1 MQGVN
6 DLIGGSG
13 LAPTLETLGEDP
25 RVSLDRLASLGF
37 RFVQLSATQQGLRP
51 RDLDNSARRDLAV
64 KLRRWELSISGIDL
78 WIPPSHFID
87 SSNVDR
93 AVNATKAAIELA
105 SDLDRCPVSLE
116 FPPASDGDDEEE
128 VQFKAVVTAIAEHAD
143 KFGIQIA
150 DHAVPV
156 SNWQYIGIGIDPA
169 AWLSNNS
176 DPANAIHKNAQ
187 QIVSIRL
194 CDLLTSGMRAPICE
208 SQGSQLDIVQ
218 FQVAISVNGYLKPII
233 IDARQWQ
240 DPWTGITQTAN
251 SWLTLTGQHLS

>member
-6 DLIGGSG
+6 DICCGSC
-13 LAPTLETLGEDP
+13 LAPTLESLGDDP

-37 RFVQLSATQQGLRP
+37 RFVQLSATQPGLRP

-64 KLRRWELSISGIDL
+64 KLRRWEIAASGIDL
-78 WIPPSHFID
+78 WIPPAHFVETA
-87 SSNVDR
+87 NVDR
-93 AVNATKAAIELA
+93 AVDATKAAIELA
-105 SDLDRCPVSLE
+105 GDLDRCPVSMEL
-116 FPPASDGDDEEE
+116 PSVNDDDELDL
-128 VQFKAVVTAIAEHAD
+128 KVVIAAIAEHAA
-143 KFGIQIA
+143 KFGIQLA
-150 DHAVPV
+150 DHCVPV

-176 DPANAIHKNAQ
+176 DPANAIHKNAE

-218 FQVAISVNGYLKPII
+218 YQVAISVNGYLKPIV

-240 DPWTGITQTAN
+240 DPWAGITQTAN
-251 SWLTLTGQHLS
+251 SWSTLVRQHLN

>member
-6 DLIGGSG
+6 DICCGSC
-13 LAPTLETLGEDP
+13 LAPTLESLGDDP
-25 RVSLDRLASLGF
+25 RIALDRLASLGF
-37 RFVQLSATQQGLRP
+37 RFVQLSATQPGLRP
-51 RDLDNSARRDLAV
+51 RDLDNSARRDLTV
-64 KLRRWELSISGIDL
+64 KLRRWEIAASGIDL
-78 WIPPSHFID
+78 WIPPAHFVET
-87 SSNVDR
+87 SKVDR
-93 AVNATKAAIELA
+93 AVDATKAAIELA
-105 SDLDRCPVSLE
+105 SDLERCPVSME
-116 FPPASDGDDEEE
+116 FPSANDDDEVEL
-128 VQFKAVVTAIAEHAD
+128 QAVIAAIAEHAA

-150 DHAVPV
+150 DHSVPV

-176 DPANAIHKNAQ
+176 DPANAIHKNAE

-218 FQVAISVNGYLKPII
+218 YQVAISVNGYLKPIV

-240 DPWTGITQTAN
+240 DPWTGIAQTAN
-251 SWLTLTGQHLS
+251 SWSTLVRQHLN

>member
-1 MQGVN
+1 MQEVN
-6 DLIGGSG
+6 DLYCGSG
-13 LAPTLETLGEDP
+13 LAPTLESLGDDP
-25 RVSLDRLASLGF
+25 RASLERLATLGF
-37 RFVQLSATQQGLRP
+37 RFVQLSATQPGLRP

-64 KLRRWELSISGIDL
+64 KLRRWEIAASGLDL
-78 WIPPSHFID
+78 WIPPAHFIE

-93 AVNATKAAIELA
+93 AVDATKAAIELA
-105 SDLDRCPVSLE
+105 SDLDRCPVSME
-116 FPPASDGDDEEE
+116 FPSADNDDET
-128 VQFKAVVTAIAEHAD
+128 QLQAVITAIAEHAAR
-143 KFGIQIA
+143 FGIQIA

-176 DPANAIHKNAQ
+176 DLANAIHKNAQ

-208 SQGSQLDIVQ
+208 SQGAQLDIVQ
-218 FQVAISVNGYLKPII
+218 YQVAISVNGYLKPIV

-240 DPWTGITQTAN
+240 DPWTGIAQTAS
-251 SWLTLTGQHLS
+251 SWLALASQHLS